1 MEKENFIIGDT
12 GEEEEMMIEKLE
24 KPDSYFRKHFKCI
37 VSILIICLLIIIAAV
52 AIVLFLLFWKKGQG
66 SFGLSMEELE
76 RRTNP
81 KYLNTIALLKEDAP
95 EYATLEDGDK
105 KALVHLV
112 KAGTILEE
120 VELQLDDH
128 FNLPFKKFLEDQIK
142 AGNRQAILTKILFD
156 AQKGI
161 NGIDQLSQE
170 VNLAAGHKSNPG
182 KGVYPE
188 DLTKEEFHEILVK
201 MLKENKIEEVKNITN
216 QRSIVIRDGEFQR

>member
-95 EYATLEDGDK
+95 ECY
-105 KALVHLV
+105 
-112 KAGTILEE
+112 
-120 VELQLDDH
+120 
-128 FNLPFKKFLEDQIK
+128 
-142 AGNRQAILTKILFD
+142 
-156 AQKGI
+156 
-161 NGIDQLSQE
+161 S
-170 VNLAAGHKSNPG
+170 
-182 KGVYPE
+182 
-188 DLTKEEFHEILVK
+188 
-201 MLKENKIEEVKNITN
+201 
-216 QRSIVIRDGEFQR
+216 